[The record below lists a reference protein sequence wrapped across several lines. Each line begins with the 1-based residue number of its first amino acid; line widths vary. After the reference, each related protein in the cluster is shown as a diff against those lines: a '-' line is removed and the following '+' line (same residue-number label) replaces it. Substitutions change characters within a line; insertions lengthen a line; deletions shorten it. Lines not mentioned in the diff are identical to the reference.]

1 MSRALG
7 KNINVDFLQQ
17 TQDKLQD
24 KQTESECHLN
34 VLESTVWRFRTGTDA
49 NILIKDIEQYL
60 KDLGR

>member
-1 MSRALG
+1 MAKGLG

-24 KQTESECHLN
+24 KQAESECHLN
-34 VLESTVWRFRTGTDA
+34 VLESTVLRFKTGVDA